1 MKVLRF
7 RPSASIFRMH
17 ATVFEVK
24 VAVKESNM
32 NRIKLK
38 EQNNE
43 TNERQR
49 TAPRGHQPSRLR
61 RSSRWSTRQRRNAWL
76 MLALA
81 LLGVVAVVILANIT
95 ARLSGPSNIALPGT
109 TPTISSS
116 PSTTQLTT
124 TPSIMAIGNFREYRL
139 PQSDTEMMRPAID
152 HEGRIWFG
160 EMGHNALAVF
170 DPRSQTFQQIAVPD
184 GRSGL
189 MGLQVANDDTVWF
202 VEQYANYI
210 GHYFPANGRF
220 QTYTLP
226 WLTVP
231 DPSNVGHTL
240 ILPSG
245 PNELALDAHGNVWFT
260 VFNADELGRLDPHT
274 GLIQHYPLLAKKS
287 VQTLYPYGITIDA
300 QGMVWFTES
309 GNNHIGRL
317 NPATGDIRFFI
328 PTGPEAQLM
337 EIASAPDGTIWAT
350 AFTPGLLLR
359 LDPRIGGFTS
369 YNAPFTG
376 SDKSGLYGLLVTPTG
391 EVWVT
396 ISAENVIAR
405 LDLATNHFVYYSI
418 PTKASLPLGLVLGG
432 DHTIWFTEVDKIGK
446 LQL

>member
-1 MKVLRF
+1 MQL
-7 RPSASIFRMH
+7 
-17 ATVFEVK
+17 E
-24 VAVKESNM
+24 
-32 NRIKLK
+32 

-43 TNERQR
+43 TNKRQPSAR
-49 TAPRGHQPSRLR
+49 RGHQPSHR
-61 RSSRWSTRQRRNAWL
+61 RRPSRWLTRRWRNAWV

-81 LLGVVAVVILANIT
+81 LLSVIAVVVLANST
-95 ARLSGPSNIALPGT
+95 ARLSGPSNTTLPGT
-109 TPTISSS
+109 TSTISSS
-116 PSTTQLTT
+116 PASTQQTT
-124 TPSIMAIGNFREYRL
+124 TPSIIAIGNFREYRL

-210 GHYFPANGRF
+210 GHYFPKTGRF
-220 QTYTLP
+220 QTYPLP

-231 DPSNVGHTL
+231 DPSNVGHRL

-260 VFNADELGRLDPHT
+260 EFNANELGRVDTHT
-274 GLIQHYPLLAKKS
+274 GLIQHYPLLTKKS

-317 NPATGDIRFFI
+317 DPATGDIRFFI
-328 PTGPEAQLM
+328 PAGPEAQLM

-359 LDPRIGGFTS
+359 LDPRTSSFTS
-369 YNAPFTG
+369 YHAPFTE

-405 LDLATNHFVYYSI
+405 LELATNHFVYYSI